1 MGSESVDSDSL
12 PGPQS
17 NETTPQSHQAGDQKE
32 KRKPIAVGQTF
43 QSKRLDT
50 PLDKLARQKA
60 GRRSV
65 TRTDRKRGRYIKSRP
80 AGAKPQDIAFDATL
94 RSAAVYQQQRRA
106 EAAANAG
113 PRLALELR
121 KQDLQRKIRVRRANN
136 LILFVVDAS
145 WSMAASERMEATKG
159 AIMSLLMDAYQ
170 RRDQVGLVVFQK
182 ERARLVL
189 PPTSSVDLASRALRD
204 IPVGGKTPLSSGLML
219 AYRICEGA
227 RRRDPEVRP
236 LIILLTDGA
245 GNVSMTGIPAQEE
258 ALHIARSMHQAHFN
272 SVVVNMEHVAFDRGL
287 ADALASAMGA
297 PCFNLPELAAES
309 LVRTVR
315 AGMNA
320 AGK

>member
-1 MGSESVDSDSL
+1 
-12 PGPQS
+12 
-17 NETTPQSHQAGDQKE
+17 
-32 KRKPIAVGQTF
+32 VGEVF

-50 PLDKLARQKA
+50 PLDKLARQQA

-65 TRTDRKRGRYIKSRP
+65 TRTNRKRGRYIKSRP
-80 AGAKPQDIAFDATL
+80 AGDKPQDIAFDATI
-94 RSAAVYQQQRRA
+94 RSAAVHQPRRRH
-106 EAAANAG
+106 EAASRG
-113 PRLALELR
+113 DKPLALQLR
-121 KQDLQRKIRVRRANN
+121 KHDLQRKVRVRRANN

-182 ERARLVL
+182 DRARLIL
-189 PPTSSVDLASRALRD
+189 PPTSSVDLAGRALRD

-227 RRRDPEVRP
+227 RRRDSEVRP

-245 GNVSMTGIPAQEE
+245 GNVSMTGMPAQEE
-258 ALHIARSMHQAHFN
+258 AMHMARLVHQARFN
-272 SVVVNMEHVAFDRGL
+272 SVVVNMEHPAFDRGL
-287 ADALASAMGA
+287 ADALADAMGA
-297 PCFNLPELAAES
+297 PCFCLPQLAAES